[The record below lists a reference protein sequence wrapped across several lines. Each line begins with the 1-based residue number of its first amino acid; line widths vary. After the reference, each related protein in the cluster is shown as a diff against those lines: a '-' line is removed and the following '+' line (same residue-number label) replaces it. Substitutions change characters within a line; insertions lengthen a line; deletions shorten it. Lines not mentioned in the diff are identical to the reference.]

1 MAWAEAGAPLFF
13 ALTTLFEFLD
23 QARTVGEVSPGPLHL
38 GLASRGIDSDHSTV
52 EPPDRGDTLPAF
64 VGEVGKPSITVGRLG
79 LWHAG
84 YPGVLLR

>member
-52 EPPDRGDTLPAF
+52 EPPDRGDVPPAF
-64 VGEVGKPSITVGRLG
+64 IGEVRKPILGRG
-79 LWHAG
+79 HG
-84 YPGVLLR
+84 SPSYSSTR